1 MNIQRNAQQLKP
13 RVFPKPSQA
22 ASGKG
27 TGYIIMPPEDNSIFK
42 SEANAATT
50 MDSVGVGQREEL
62 NILGGYLAELSPDQ
76 VKQME
81 KKGFRLFKD
90 SVHNY
95 IPNNQP
101 VDLNE
106 IAEGAINRALS
117 KGAEEGERKPGEGHS
132 TFVPRAEMTESRWNS
147 TIENNFRGKGVTI
160 AVLDSGVNPHPD
172 FGERLIGQIDFVNGE
187 VLPYDD
193 NGHGTHV
200 AGDAAGSGAIDPRFA
215 GPASEANIISMKVL
229 SGEGSGSTSDI
240 VKAIQTAVELKDEL
254 NIRVINMSLGGPAS
268 KNGESDPINQAIK
281 AAKEAGIWVAVAAG
295 NEGPERSTVGS
306 PGNSLHA
313 TTVGASDDK
322 NTNDP
327 SDDEPASFSSR
338 GPTPD
343 GVTKPDIMAP
353 GVAIM
358 APLAIG
364 SNSAKRAKQMQTMHE
379 SLQYLDNL
387 PFEHLQKAPNE
398 LFNAIGIGDSTAE
411 KIKMMEPI
419 SDVVFNQLLSATS
432 RTPIDETGAYQ
443 GMPGTSMATPIVAGI
458 GAQLIGANPDLTPNQ
473 IHDIL
478 TSTADRLPDGR
489 FGNNTQGAGVVN
501 PQEAIMKALNTEG
514 DAGKTPDII
523 LDVDGALADLGL
535 SMDDIRAE
543 EPEAPAE
550 TPADEAPADEDAK
563 G

>member
-1 MNIQRNAQQLKP
+1 
-13 RVFPKPSQA
+13 
-22 ASGKG
+22 
-27 TGYIIMPPEDNSIFK
+27 MPPEENSIFK
-42 SEANAATT
+42 SEASAATT
-50 MDSVGVGQREEL
+50 LDSVGVGQREEL
-62 NILGGYLAELSPDQ
+62 DILGGYLAELSPEQ

-81 KKGFRLFKD
+81 KKGFRLYKD
-90 SVHNY
+90 EVHNY
-95 IPNNQP
+95 IPNSEP

-117 KGAEEGERKPGEGHS
+117 KGVEDGAEPGKGKS
-132 TFVPRAEMTESRWNS
+132 NFVPRAEMTESRWNS
-147 TIENNFRGKGVTI
+147 TIENNFRGEGVTI

-229 SGEGSGSTSDI
+229 SGSGSGSTSDI
-240 VKAIQTAVELKDEL
+240 VKAIQTAVEMKEDL

-268 KNGESDPINQAIK
+268 KDGESDPINQAIK

-295 NEGPERSTVGS
+295 NDGPERSTVGS

-327 SDDEPASFSSR
+327 SDDTPATFSSR

-353 GVAIM
+353 GVSIM

-364 SNSAKRAKQMQTMHE
+364 SESAKRAKQMQTMHK
-379 SLQYLDNL
+379 SIQYLDNL
-387 PFEHLQKAPNE
+387 PFEHLQNAPNA
-398 LFNAIGIGDSTAE
+398 LFNAIGIGDATAE
-411 KIKMMEPI
+411 KIKMMEPV
-419 SDVVFNQLLSATS
+419 SDIVFEQLLSATS

-458 GAQLIGANPDLTPNQ
+458 GAQLIGANPDLSPDQ
-473 IHDIL
+473 VHEIL

-489 FGNNTQGAGVVN
+489 YGNNTQGAGVVD
-501 PQEAIMKALNTEG
+501 PQEAIMKALNTDG
-514 DAGKTPDII
+514 DANKEPEVITDI
-523 LDVDGALADLGL
+523 DGALAELGL
-535 SMDDIRAE
+535 SLEDLLG

-550 TPADEAPADEDAK
+550 GDAPTEEPPAEDDKA
-563 G
+563 